1 MTGGVPVR
9 EVPDKHDVLR
19 RLVAM
24 SRSLGQPEKDYVIL
38 SEGNTSARIDGATFW
53 VKASGV
59 EMHRIDAGG
68 FVEMA
73 FEGVQ
78 ATLDSSDLSGEQ
90 VKYRLMA
97 ARVNPTVQAQPSME
111 TLLHAL
117 VLRLGGTRYV
127 AHTHPTPIKAIL
139 CAQGAEAAFAG
150 HIFPAEVVV
159 CGEPLFVPYATPG
172 QPLARAVR
180 ESLRTYNDRYSQ
192 PPRVILL
199 QNHGLVALGPTP
211 EAVIAITAMMV
222 RAARALLGT
231 YALGGPHFIEV
242 YE

>member
-1 MTGGVPVR
+1 M
-9 EVPDKHDVLR
+9 PDKYDVLR
-19 RLVAM
+19 WLVAM

-38 SEGNTSARIDGATFW
+38 SEGNTSARIDDATFW

-59 EMHRIDAGG
+59 ELHQIDASG

-73 FEGVQ
+73 FDGIL
-78 ATLDSSDLSGEQ
+78 ATLDSSDLSDEQ
-90 VKYRLMA
+90 VKQRLAA
-97 ARVNPTVQAQPSME
+97 ARVDPTVQAWPSLE
-111 TLLHAL
+111 TVLHAL
-117 VLRLGGTRYV
+117 ALTLGGAQYV
-127 AHTHPTPIKAIL
+127 AHTHPTPVNAIL
-139 CAQGAEAAFAG
+139 CAQEAKTAFASPL
-150 HIFPAEVVV
+150 FPAEAVV

-180 ESLRTYNDRYSQ
+180 KGLRTYRDRYGQ

-199 QNHGLVALGPTP
+199 QNHGLVTLGPTP

-222 RAARALLGT
+222 RTARVLLGT

-242 YE
+242 KG